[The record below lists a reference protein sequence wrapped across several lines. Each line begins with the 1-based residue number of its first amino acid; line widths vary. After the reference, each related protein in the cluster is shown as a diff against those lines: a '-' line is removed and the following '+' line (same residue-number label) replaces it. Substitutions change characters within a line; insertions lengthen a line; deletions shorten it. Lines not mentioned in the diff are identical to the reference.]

1 MQSPLPHPPST
12 PRGAAA
18 SRTLAPA
25 PQAVKLSPTG
35 HTPRRV
41 VPGGGLEPLTVGKS
55 AEATA
60 PSAALEQSLPSL
72 LTKDV
77 YNPASAWHRVT
88 DGHRAYFS
96 RPEPFSK
103 AYLGIEW
110 AEFSLDEPREG
121 INREENEEPSKFEQT
136 YTPLVREQKR
146 KAALAA
152 VQQQRRRP
160 AVPAA
165 EPTAA
170 GASEEQVED
179 STDPEFW
186 RQLLRRQNW
195 MRQMLDGEIQMPE
208 PEPEPEPE
216 VQPEPELDEQ
226 ALERLRQQREAT
238 AAEAAAQEEAA
249 VAARA
254 PAEQKQFEAAQRLQ
268 YAGKLEFEQAEKQQR
283 AAELEIVKLQ
293 EEAEYERQERAER
306 LRRAEAREK
315 ASSLV
320 ALVDGAYDGVLIS

>member
-12 PRGAAA
+12 P

-110 AEFSLDEPREG
+110 AEFSLDEPILDRLSVTLAVMSALRRGEERTEYQVFDSG
-121 INREENEEPSKFEQT
+121 RLKNVIFENEGSETLETSLGTLES
-136 YTPLVREQKR
+136 VR
-146 KAALAA
+146 
-152 VQQQRRRP
+152 V
-160 AVPAA
+160 
-165 EPTAA
+165 
-170 GASEEQVED
+170 
-179 STDPEFW
+179 
-186 RQLLRRQNW
+186 LRSNA
-195 MRQMLDGEIQMPE
+195 DG
-208 PEPEPEPE
+208 
-216 VQPEPELDEQ
+216 
-226 ALERLRQQREAT
+226 
-238 AAEAAAQEEAA
+238 
-249 VAARA
+249 
-254 PAEQKQFEAAQRLQ
+254 
-268 YAGKLEFEQAEKQQR
+268 
-283 AAELEIVKLQ
+283 
-293 EEAEYERQERAER
+293 
-306 LRRAEAREK
+306 
-315 ASSLV
+315 SS
-320 ALVDGAYDGVLIS
+320 VDFIS